1 MTTIKDRFEFVRL
14 DSFKNSYLRIKPE
27 ELAAGGFYYTDESD
41 KVKYFMCEIELI
53 KWKPED
59 NSIVKHKLNSRKCDF
74 INNISCGNR
83 TDQYEF

>member
-41 KVKYFMCEIELI
+41 KVKYFM
-53 KWKPED
+53 
-59 NSIVKHKLNSRKCDF
+59 
-74 INNISCGNR
+74 
-83 TDQYEF
+83 